1 MEAYLI
7 LASSMADP
15 ASIPAWIRAAIA
27 DRPDLEIVIDE
38 AGLLVATTPGLTRAK
53 MACEGEWVLGDI
65 FQRGTSDRAHFKS
78 GTTTSA
84 SMRPQELMR
93 RCWGHYVAILRD
105 GPATLEIARA
115 PFGRLPCLYTQ
126 RDGLILIASDL
137 ALLTL
142 AGWIP
147 TGLDWSAIAHR
158 LAFQNI
164 ASPTTCLSGVTDLRG
179 GACLRIGDG
188 ALTVTQA
195 WTPWDHG
202 GRRHWTDDRD
212 EAADALRRAVTAAV
226 RASRGDAERA
236 LLMLSGGLDS
246 SILAATLASQGGA
259 FACFNLSSQGGVGDE
274 RSYARAV
281 ASHLGASILE
291 AEWDVGLVDFS
302 RSHAVGLPNPVG
314 RSFMQGTNALLA
326 QAIATSGADLSIDG
340 GAGDNVFCALQSV
353 APVTDA
359 LVRGGRLHEAW
370 TVALSIASLAQVG
383 AATVFTQA
391 IKRAFRCSPA
401 YRWHGETQYLASAM
415 VSDQAII
422 AGHPWLQAPKG
433 AETGTAAHIALIVAA
448 QTWAEA
454 SDLHSPVRHASPLAT
469 QPVVEACLRVPSWW
483 WFENGR
489 NRVIARKA
497 YAARLP
503 ADIIER
509 RSKGSP
515 DGYIAALYT
524 ANRTTI
530 RAMLLDGRLRAA
542 GMLDVPALERA
553 LGEPGPLRGTAYH
566 RLMRLAD
573 VEAWIAGRS

>member
-1 MEAYLI
+1 
-7 LASSMADP
+7 
-15 ASIPAWIRAAIA
+15 
-27 DRPDLEIVIDE
+27 
-38 AGLLVATTPGLTRAK
+38 

-93 RCWGHYVAILRD
+93 RYWGHYVAILRD

-503 ADIIER
+503 AEIIER

-553 LGEPGPLRGTAYH
+553 LGESGPLRGTAYH

>member
-1 MEAYLI
+1 MEGYLI
-7 LASSMADP
+7 LASSLADP
-15 ASIPAWIRAAIA
+15 VPIPAWIRTAIA
-27 DRPDLEIVIDE
+27 DRADLAIVIDE
-38 AGLLVATTPGLTRAK
+38 AGLLVATTPGLTPTK
-53 MACEGEWVLGDI
+53 MAREGEWALGNI
-65 FQRGTSDRAHFKS
+65 FQRGTSDRTHFKS
-78 GTTTSA
+78 NTPTSA
-84 SMRPQELMR
+84 RMDPQELMR
-93 RCWGHYVAILRD
+93 HHWGHYVAILRD
-105 GPATLEIARA
+105 GPTVLEIARA

-137 ALLTL
+137 TLLAL
-142 AGWIP
+142 AGWMP
-147 TGLDWSAIAHR
+147 SGLDWGAIAHR

-164 ASPTTCLSGVTDLRG
+164 ALPTTCLAGVTDLRG
-179 GACLRIGDG
+179 GACLRISDG
-188 ALTVTQA
+188 TLTVTQA

-202 GRRHWTDDRD
+202 GRRHWASDRD

-226 RASRGDAERA
+226 RASRGDAGRV

-246 SILAATLASQGGA
+246 SILAAALASQGGA
-259 FACFNLSSQGGVGDE
+259 YHCFNLSSHSGNGDE
-274 RSYARAV
+274 RGYAGAV
-281 ASHLGASILE
+281 ANHLGAPILE
-291 AEWDVGLVDFS
+291 AEWDVGLVDIS
-302 RSHAVGLPNPVG
+302 RSHAAGLPNPVA
-314 RSFMQGTNALLA
+314 RSFMQGTNALLGH
-326 QAIATSGADLSIDG
+326 AIATSSADLSIDG

-370 TVALSIASLAQVG
+370 AVALSIASLAQVG
-383 AATVFTQA
+383 AATVFSQA
-391 IKRAFRCSPA
+391 IKRAFRRSPA
-401 YRWHGETQYLASAM
+401 YRWLGETQYLASDM
-415 VSDQAII
+415 VNEQAIP

-433 AETGTAAHIALIVAA
+433 AETGTAAHIALVIAA

-483 WFENGR
+483 WFAGGR

-503 ADIIER
+503 AEIIER

-553 LGEPGPLRGTAYH
+553 LGESGPLRGTDYH